1 MNVAKS
7 AQIGEAAQPTPPAL
21 PQPRRT
27 TRLIKGGLIG
37 LLAAAAIALVL
48 PSLISGQWP
57 WSQPPEV
64 ANIQP
69 VQALRSSGIPLEGWQ
84 LTDQEEVRI
93 SGKNWSAQQFNQG
106 ADSDRAL
113 VLLLLPQPWHT
124 NLPQVEW
131 VDLSGS
137 QNWDIR
143 YRQTLTIPAA
153 EPQGTDGTGHFRASF
168 FRGANDQRTYA
179 VLQWYAWP
187 GGGSP
192 SPGRWF
198 FADQWHQL
206 RYGHRLPWIAVSLWQ
221 PMVGRGDIQPLRDDM
236 VAIAQEIQATLN
248 TTALLPA
255 IQPQRN

>member
-1 MNVAKS
+1 MNVAN
-7 AQIGEAAQPTPPAL
+7 AAPMEAAAQPTPPAL
-21 PQPRRT
+21 PQPRRV

-37 LLAAAAIALVL
+37 LLAAAAIALVI

-57 WSQPPEV
+57 WSQPLEV

-69 VQALRSSGIPLEGWQ
+69 VRALSSSGISLEGWQ
-84 LTDQEEVRI
+84 STVPEEVSI
-93 SGKNWSAQQFNQG
+93 SGKSWSGQHFNQG

-131 VDLSGS
+131 VDLAGA
-137 QNWDIR
+137 QNWAIR
-143 YRQTLTIPAA
+143 YRQTVTIPAA
-153 EPQGTDGTGHFRASF
+153 QAGDTAGDADFRASF
-168 FRGANDQRTYA
+168 FRGANEQRTYA

-198 FADQWHQL
+198 LADQWHQL
-206 RYGHRLPWIAVSLWQ
+206 RYGDRLPWIAVSLWQ

-255 IQPQRN
+255 IQPQPN